1 LLQYVGRQAMA
12 KKSEE
17 KGRMEK
23 YEISQGEA
31 LLE

>member
-1 LLQYVGRQAMA
+1 LLQYIGLQAMA

-17 KGRMEK
+17 KEGMEK
-23 YEISQGEA
+23 YEISQGGA

>member
-1 LLQYVGRQAMA
+1 LLQYIGLHAMA

-23 YEISQGEA
+23 YEISQGGA